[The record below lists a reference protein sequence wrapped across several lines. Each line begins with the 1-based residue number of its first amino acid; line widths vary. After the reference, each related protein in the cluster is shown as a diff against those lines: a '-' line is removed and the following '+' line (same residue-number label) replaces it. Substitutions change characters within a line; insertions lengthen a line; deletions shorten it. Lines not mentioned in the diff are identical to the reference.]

1 MGLKRCWQVIELIK
15 GKKENVPLFIWAYAY
30 QNFVYSPF
38 FSKYCCLEYVVCLR
52 PCGIWLVLFS
62 VIHLLLADTQYCF
75 TFRSCFFLS
84 SLAGSRLHI
93 SSVQPLWRGRGSQNS
108 RPPGHSTPDNYL
120 EKDSWCFGSD
130 KLFRFSLVR
139 VALRGLSNFF
149 YRYMGHNREEGLQAA
164 VYAGRGGGYSRTFW
178 VEMCHWDHG
187 TLSLYQSYFS
197 WILLPYTHQIPPYPI
212 AAFRLSCTNLNLS
225 IWFFLSGNSR
235 FLYSRLKYS
244 INWSVLWKMFILF

>member
-1 MGLKRCWQVIELIK
+1 M
-15 GKKENVPLFIWAYAY
+15 
-30 QNFVYSPF
+30 
-38 FSKYCCLEYVVCLR
+38 CLR

-75 TFRSCFFLS
+75 TFCSCFFLS

-93 SSVQPLWRGRGSQNS
+93 SSVQPLSRGRGSQNS

-164 VYAGRGGGYSRTFW
+164 VYAGRGVGGG
-178 VEMCHWDHG
+178 G
-187 TLSLYQSYFS
+187 TLGLFGWRCVTGTMEPLAYTRATSAEFSYPTLIKS
-197 WILLPYTHQIPPYPI
+197 PAIL
-212 AAFRLSCTNLNLS
+212 
-225 IWFFLSGNSR
+225 
-235 FLYSRLKYS
+235 
-244 INWSVLWKMFILF
+244 

>member
-1 MGLKRCWQVIELIK
+1 M
-15 GKKENVPLFIWAYAY
+15 
-30 QNFVYSPF
+30 
-38 FSKYCCLEYVVCLR
+38 CLR

-62 VIHLLLADTQYCF
+62 VIHILLADTQYCF
-75 TFRSCFFLS
+75 TFCSCFFLS
-84 SLAGSRLHI
+84 SLAGFRLHI

-120 EKDSWCFGSD
+120 EKDSRCFGSD
-130 KLFRFSLVR
+130 KLFLFHFSLVR

-164 VYAGRGGGYSRTFW
+164 VYAGRGVGGGGYSRTFW

-197 WILLPYTHQIPPYPI
+197 WILLPYTRLNSSNPP
-212 AAFRLSCTNLNLS
+212 LS
-225 IWFFLSGNSR
+225 
-235 FLYSRLKYS
+235 YSS
-244 INWSVLWKMFILF
+244 F